1 MERTTCFVAAIALL
15 CAGACTRLEE
25 APLQEESR
33 AQAKEISLTVRATLA
48 DAPKTRTVL
57 NADRTIYW
65 TKGDAINLFYSNL
78 SSGKFTSHIGDE
90 PVQTAEFSGTLTVV
104 TGATEAEM
112 SHKYIWGVYPYGENN
127 TCDGTGVTMDIPSR
141 QTAVAGSFADKV
153 NPSVARSTGLDLA
166 FYNVGAPFYFSV
178 TQEGVTSVTF
188 RGNAGEDIAG
198 KMRVTLD
205 EEGYPAA
212 SVVSGKKSIT
222 LYAPA
227 GETLVP
233 GVTYVMILLPQAQMA
248 NGYSVTFRKE
258 NLEATQVIEKLV
270 QFKRSKGRDLM
281 NADQGLTYSPIIPV
295 PEAVDLGLSV
305 KWASFNVGASTPAEY
320 GDYYA
325 WGETEPKSS
334 YAYGT
339 YTWCNEGSKQ
349 KLTKYCVLDNAGIW
363 DGPDSPDG
371 KSVLDP
377 EDDVAHVKLGGSWR
391 MPTIEECRELI
402 NQCTWTWTSNY
413 NGTGIAGCVVS
424 SKKAG
429 YTGRSIFLPA
439 SGRWIDATLYKLG
452 KNGFFWSSSL
462 YDGSSDSAWC
472 VSLNSTSVAES
483 LADRSSGRSVR
494 PVCD

>member
-48 DAPKTRTVL
+48 DAPKTKTVL
-57 NADRTIYW
+57 NADKSVYW
-65 TKGDAINLFYSNL
+65 TKGDAINLFYANI
-78 SSGKFTSHIGDE
+78 SSGKFTSNVGDA
-90 PVQTAEFSGTLTVV
+90 PVQTAEFTGTLTVATAV
-104 TGATEAEM
+104 TEAEL

-127 TCDGTGVTMDIPSR
+127 TCDGTGVTIAIPSQ
-141 QTAVAGSFADKV
+141 QTAFAGSFADKL

-188 RGNAGEDIAG
+188 SGNAGEDIAG
-198 KMRVTLD
+198 KLHVTMD
-205 EEGYPAA
+205 EDGYP
-212 SVVSGKKSIT
+212 VSTVISGQKSIT
-222 LYAPA
+222 LLAPD

-233 GVTYVMILLPQAQMA
+233 GATYVIILLPQDQMA
-248 NGYSVTFRKE
+248 EGYTVTFRKG
-258 NLEATQVIEKLV
+258 NLEASRVIGKSV

-281 NADQGLTYSPIIPV
+281 NADQGLTYAEITPV
-295 PEAVDLGLSV
+295 PLAVDLGLSV
-305 KWASFNVGASTPAEY
+305 KWASFNVGASAPTEY

-325 WGETEPKSS
+325 WGETETKTS
-334 YAYGT
+334 YSFAT
-339 YTWCNEGSKQ
+339 YAWCNEGSKK
-349 KLTKYCVLDNAGIW
+349 KLTKYCLLDNADYW
-363 DGPDSPDG
+363 DGPDTPDG

-413 NGTGIAGCVVS
+413 NGTGIAGCVVT

-452 KNGFFWSSSL
+452 KNGFFWASSL
-462 YDGSSDSAWC
+462 YDSSSDSAWC
-472 VSLNSTSVAES
+472 VSFNSAGGYES

-494 PVCD
+494 PVCN